1 MTKTIAFVRI
11 PSSSFTQAI
20 STGSAKHTIDVE
32 RACSQHE
39 RYVAALKEIGIE
51 VVIFPALEECPDAPF
66 VEDTTVVFD
75 HVAVAC
81 PNKEKSRQ
89 REGASIHA
97 EIKKYRHIKTLP
109 QSVIL
114 DGGDVLNTEDKIFIG
129 ISSRTNLEAVDAL
142 AKFAG
147 KPVVP
152 VEVILGLHLKTAV
165 SYLGNNTL
173 VLDPSSVNANALTGF
188 KWIETG
194 KPDRYAANCLSIGNT
209 VLMARGSNR
218 VANKIREEGFKTIEL
233 DMSEFEKANGG
244 PTCLSIVFKKDING
258 NFGAVAR

>member
-1 MTKTIAFVRI
+1 MTKTIAFVRR
-11 PSSSFTQAI
+11 PGFSFAQAI
-20 STGSAKHTIDVE
+20 SSHPEKHTINVE
-32 RACSQHE
+32 RACIQHQ
-39 RYVAALKEIGIE
+39 RYVSALKKNGVE
-51 VVIFPALEECPDAPF
+51 VITFPALEDCPDSPF

-81 PNKEKSRQ
+81 PNKEKTRQ

-114 DGGDVLNTEDKIFIG
+114 DGGDVLNTEEKIFIG

-209 VLMARGSNR
+209 VLMARGSDR

-244 PTCLSIVFKKDING
+244 PTCLSIVFKKNING